1 MVERLK
7 HAIEKARAQRR
18 SEPEPAPSQV
28 ERGPG
33 EVRQARPTQEA
44 QLWASLREVTL
55 RQPHMSERRIVSHDK
70 SDPAHIAFDL
80 LRTRMLKAFRD
91 NGWNRLAITSPRKGC
106 GKTLVAAN
114 LALSFARQPDLKTLL
129 VDMDLKAPQL
139 SRVFGVEN
147 AAPLAWF
154 LTGQS
159 PIEVALRRYGDN
171 LAIGMNSER
180 VRDSSE
186 LIHDDMTSKVLAG
199 AVARLKPDIAIFDM
213 PPVLVSDDVIAFLSH
228 VDCVLLVAAAGETPP
243 KEIEDC
249 ERMFAGHTNF
259 LGVILNKA
267 ENSNLGQGYE
277 YV

>member
-18 SEPEPAPSQV
+18 SEPEPAPSHV

-33 EVRQARPTQEA
+33 EVRPARPTQEA

-91 NGWNRLAITSPRKGC
+91 NGWKRLAITSPRKGC

-129 VDMDLKAPQL
+129 VDMDLKAPAL

-228 VDCVLLVAAAGETPP
+228 VDCVLLVAAAGETTP

-267 ENSNLGQGYE
+267 ESSHLGEGYE